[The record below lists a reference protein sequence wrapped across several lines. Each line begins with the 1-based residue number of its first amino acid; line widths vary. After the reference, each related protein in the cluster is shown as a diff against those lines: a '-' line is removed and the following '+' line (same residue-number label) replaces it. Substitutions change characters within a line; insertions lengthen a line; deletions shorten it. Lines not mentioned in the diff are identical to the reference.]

1 MVTQQVAN
9 KTVSRRAANRRK
21 ISLETKM
28 EAIHAYQ
35 RGERVSE
42 IANRLNGCPISIYN
56 WIKSYK
62 FDPERFIKRHGSLKT
77 NDTTD
82 ATDTT
87 ATTDLVAKVVEDIR
101 AGKTVEHSRSFAE
114 DFGFSQ
120 EPSHNSN
127 IELKFCPC
135 CGTNIK
141 AVRIALETCKEIKG

>member
-1 MVTQQVAN
+1 MGTQQVAN
-9 KTVSRRAANRRK
+9 KTVSWCAANRRK

-35 RGERVSE
+35 KGERVME
-42 IANRLNGCPISIYN
+42 ISDRINARPSRIYT
-56 WIKSYK
+56 WIKSYNMDPKK
-62 FDPERFIKRHGSLKT
+62 FAKRHSKV
-77 NDTTD
+77 
-82 ATDTT
+82 T
-87 ATTDLVAKVVEDIR
+87 ATDLVAKVVEDIR

-141 AVRIALETCKEIKG
+141 AVRIALETCQEIKG

>member
-9 KTVSRRAANRRK
+9 TTVSRRAANRRK

-62 FDPERFIKRHGSLKT
+62 FNPEGFVKRHGNLKT
-77 NDTTD
+77 D
-82 ATDTT
+82 DTT

-114 DFGFSQ
+114 DFGFGQ

-141 AVRIALETCKEIKG
+141 AVRIALETCQEIKG